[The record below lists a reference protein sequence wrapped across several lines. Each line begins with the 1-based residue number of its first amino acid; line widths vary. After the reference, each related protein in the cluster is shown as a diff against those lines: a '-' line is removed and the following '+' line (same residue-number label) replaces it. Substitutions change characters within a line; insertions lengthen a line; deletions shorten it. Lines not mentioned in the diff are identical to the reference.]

1 MTRRYTISQVALAT
15 GLEECEIRFYEQV
28 FREYLTFSQLSLNN
42 TEFTQDHVDLLRRIK
57 ELIQKQGRS
66 IDEVKRELKGA
77 MQKPGAPRSGGGR
90 VYPAPQAPAFNPMST
105 RYARVI
111 AVTSGKGGV
120 GKTFFTVNLA
130 MALIQAGKRVAIF
143 DADLGLA
150 NVHILLGVKPRF
162 NLRHVVEDNFKLDDV
177 IVVGPNGVKVISGG
191 QGVREMANLSAE
203 QRRLIL
209 RTIDQVEREVD
220 ILLVD
225 TGAGISDN
233 VLRFATF
240 ADEIIVVTTPNIA
253 AAADGYSIIK
263 ILFEMEPNA
272 KIGLVTNMVNNMY
285 HSKNI
290 YNRIN
295 TTTKQYLGKSVGD
308 LGFVVGDPHVEASCQ
323 TRKPL
328 MLEYPY
334 SEAAKCVRAI
344 TETILNDK
352 VFVNR
357 NKDSAFGDLMG
368 QLKRT
373 MVGM

>member
-1 MTRRYTISQVALAT
+1 MTRRYTISEVALAT

-28 FREYLTFSQLSLNN
+28 FREYLTFSKLSPNH

-57 ELIQKQGRS
+57 DLIQKQGRS

-77 MQKPGAPRSGGGR
+77 LNKPVRREVTSHVVTPTP
-90 VYPAPQAPAFNPMST
+90 VPMST

-177 IVVGPNGVKVISGG
+177 IVMGPNGVKLISGG

-203 QRRLIL
+203 QRRTIL
-209 RTIDQVEREVD
+209 RTLDQVEREVD

-263 ILFEMEPNA
+263 ILFEMEPNS

-295 TTTKQYLGKSVGD
+295 TTCQQYLGNSVGD

-334 SEAAKCVRAI
+334 SEAAKCMRAI

-357 NKDSAFGDLMG
+357 QKESAFGDLMG

>member
-1 MTRRYTISQVALAT
+1 MIRRYTISQVALAT

-57 ELIQKQGRS
+57 DLIQKQGRS

-77 MQKPGAPRSGGGR
+77 LQKPASRRESAHCVSPS
-90 VYPAPQAPAFNPMST
+90 APALNPLST

-130 MALIQAGKRVAIF
+130 MALTQAGKRVAIF

-191 QGVREMANLSAE
+191 QGVREMANLSPE
-203 QRRLIL
+203 QRRIIL

-240 ADEIIVVTTPNIA
+240 ADEIVVVTTPNIA

-263 ILFEMEPNA
+263 ILFEMEPNS

-290 YNRIN
+290 FNRIN
-295 TTTKQYLGKSVGD
+295 TTTQQYLGKSLGD
-308 LGFVVGDPHVEASCQ
+308 LGYVVSDPHVEASCQ

-334 SEAAKCVRAI
+334 SEAAKCVRAV

-357 NKDSAFGDLMG
+357 QKDSAFGDLMG